1 MPIIILIAAVSDN
14 GVIGKDGM
22 MPWHIPADLRR
33 FKRLTLG
40 YPVLM
45 GRKTFESL
53 GKRPLPGRLNCVIS
67 SAQYF
72 EGVRNF
78 TTPQEAIDFLTGE
91 KKFFVIGGSMLY
103 NYFLPLAHR
112 LEITHVRLICEGDA
126 LFPLERLQD
135 FSLLKETDLPAAP
148 ESGLPYRCS
157 FATYVR

>member
-1 MPIIILIAAVSDN
+1 
-14 GVIGKDGM
+14 

-33 FKRLTLG
+33 FKRLTMG

-67 SAQYF
+67 GSQHF
-72 EGVRNF
+72 EGVRSF
-78 TTPQEAIDFLTGE
+78 TTPQEALSFLMGE
-91 KKFFVIGGSMLY
+91 EKFFVIGGSMLY
-103 NYFLPLAHR
+103 HYFLPLAHR
-112 LEITHVRLICEGDA
+112 LEITHVWMSCEGDA
-126 LFPLERLQD
+126 YFPLKRLKE

-148 ESGLPYRCS
+148 ELGLPYRCS